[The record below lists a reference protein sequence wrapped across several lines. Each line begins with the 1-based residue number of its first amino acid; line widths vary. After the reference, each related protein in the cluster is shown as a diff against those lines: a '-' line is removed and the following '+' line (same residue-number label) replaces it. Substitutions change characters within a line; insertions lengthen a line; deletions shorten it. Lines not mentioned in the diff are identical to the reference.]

1 MRLRRTRPVVSSRA
15 DMLVSLN
22 CGGWDGIRAVA
33 LLHFRCI
40 RAADALIWIN
50 PYSRDAGSR
59 QTHKHK
65 FGLYPCE
72 GDATIWHRTGIRA
85 VTATGLS
92 AIDLGLRGAASG
104 VFLLIVLVALLRRAT
119 GQQALL
125 GIAMCAGGM
134 FYAIATAPNLP
145 KTAWWWVL
153 PILSA
158 QPAVFWLWARAAFD
172 DDFVLRRWHGALW
185 LSIVVFGFAITLAW
199 ANWPA
204 LAGAGGRVLALATL
218 VLALAAAVQTV
229 KTWRAD
235 LVARRRRLRLAM
247 LAINVV
253 LIATVAVAG
262 FAAIPVA
269 VPDGP
274 GSLPTALGLFV
285 VAMLAALGLFS
296 APAMAVNDATAA
308 IASGEAGRQ
317 ARVAD
322 RAAAGRVIVDPR
334 VVVDPILLRRLDHL
348 MTVERAYR
356 QEGLAIGALAARLDV
371 PEHRLRQAINEGLG
385 HRNFNAFLNRYR
397 IEDARLALSDV
408 TQREVPVLTIAMDAG
423 FQSIGP
429 FNRAFKAETG
439 MTPTEFRRE
448 ALSRPESAELSQ
460 PRREIG

>member
-1 MRLRRTRPVVSSRA
+1 M
-15 DMLVSLN
+15 
-22 CGGWDGIRAVA
+22 
-33 LLHFRCI
+33 
-40 RAADALIWIN
+40 IWIN
-50 PYSRDAGSR
+50 PPICGCRCGRCHDG
-59 QTHKHK
+59 K

-72 GDATIWHRTGIRA
+72 GDATVWHRTGIR
-85 VTATGLS
+85 VVNATGLT

-269 VPDGP
+269 VPGAP

-285 VAMLAALGLFS
+285 VAMLAGIGLFS

-317 ARVAD
+317 PP
-322 RAAAGRVIVDPR
+322 AAGPAAGR

-348 MTVERAYR
+348 MTVERTYR

-385 HRNFNAFLNRYR
+385 YRNFNAFLNRYR

-408 TQREVPVLTIAMDAG
+408 TQRDVPVLTIAMDAG

-448 ALSRPESAELSQ
+448 ALSRPDSAELSP